1 MGAESILN
9 PGAPLALRT
18 SGHLLLGVVR
28 IYSRKVEYLI
38 SDCHEAMYK
47 IKLAFRPGV
56 VDLAKE
62 LAIAGSNAIDDPKF
76 GDLDNALMGDL
87 DTAPFSLEYVAQI
100 LCCENG
106 VRWDAQLIVVRFLD
120 RFFGG
125 TQASRDHGRVARRPH
140 PDARQPGGHHAGRH
154 AEPGRKHEPEYVSP
168 V

>member
-1 MGAESILN
+1 
-9 PGAPLALRT
+9 
-18 SGHLLLGVVR
+18 VVR

-87 DTAPFSLEYVAQI
+87 DTAPFSLEYV
-100 LCCENG
+100 
-106 VRWDAQLIVVRFLD
+106 VRF
-120 RFFGG
+120 
-125 TQASRDHGRVARRPH
+125 AA
-140 PDARQPGGHHAGRH
+140 
-154 AEPGRKHEPEYVSP
+154 
-168 V
+168 